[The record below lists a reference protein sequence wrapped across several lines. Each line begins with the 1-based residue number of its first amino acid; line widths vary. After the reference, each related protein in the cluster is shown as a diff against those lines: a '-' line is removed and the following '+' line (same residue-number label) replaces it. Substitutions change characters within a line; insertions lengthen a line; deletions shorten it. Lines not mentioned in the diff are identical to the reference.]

1 MAKIN
6 KKLLHIR
13 AETLLTMTGVRE
25 GLIYD
30 RYADSYEDSMQKGIM
45 LEFEHGR
52 LTLTLTPAETQMLI
66 DFVKQQYLPK

>member
-13 AETLLTMTGVRE
+13 AETLLTMTDVRE

-30 RYADSYEDSMQKGIM
+30 RYAAYYEDNMQKGIM

-52 LTLTLTPAETQMLI
+52 LNLTLTPAETQMLI
-66 DFVKQQYLPK
+66 DFIKEKY